1 MKTVLRVKQILVSLI
16 IMSFTALLSNAQSNL
31 AFYNSNDQ
39 FNSPSFNPAYL
50 NNQHKFTFSIFPLS
64 GMSVGYSNQ
73 EVVNGMLIDLISGDL
88 TKEKMSDIFESL
100 LEKDLFSQRFEVS
113 LLSFGYHSSLGAF
126 NFRINEVEQLRSG
139 LKSDFND
146 FIYHPDFKTIRL
158 NQPQNLYAS
167 GVHYREYSLG
177 YAREI
182 IEKKLTIGLR
192 AKIYFG
198 KASLLSDAQGQVT
211 GNNGRYFLQTNN
223 SLNIS
228 VPLVLDWTPKD
239 SIIRGA
245 TMPDNF
251 KPADYLFNN
260 QNLGAGIDLGFT
272 YKVNQKVQISAS
284 VNDLGKINW
293 DSNLNVIHL
302 KGKCEILPDNIQPP
316 EPGDDFI
323 TKSPAFLIES
333 RDLNLL
339 FTSVIDT
346 TSTYSTRLP
355 TSFFAGMQYQ
365 MNSILQIGV
374 VDRFVQSKGM
384 NQNSLSLTAN
394 YEVNKKLTIISGYS
408 SIGKSYNNIPFAIL
422 YNWSSGQTYLGT
434 DNLMAFVLPSIADF
448 AGFSFGTCFYLFKPK
463 VKYRE
468 SEYLP
473 FYKEKKHNK

>member
-1 MKTVLRVKQILVSLI
+1 MKTVLRVKQFLILLI
-16 IMSFTALLSNAQSNL
+16 IMSGTVLLANAQSNL

-39 FNSPSFNPAYL
+39 FNSSSFNPAYQ
-50 NNQHKFTFSIFPLS
+50 NNQQKFTFSIFPLS

-73 EVVNGMLIDLISGDL
+73 QVVNGMLLDLISGDL
-88 TKEKMSDIFESL
+88 TKERMTDIFESL
-100 LEKDLFSQRFEVS
+100 IEKELFSQRFDVS
-113 LLSFGYHSSLGAF
+113 LISFGYHSSLGTF
-126 NFRINEVEQLRSG
+126 SFRINEVEQLRSS
-139 LKSDFND
+139 LKGDFTD
-146 FIYHPDFKTIRL
+146 FIYNSDFKTIGL

-182 IEKKLTIGLR
+182 IEKKLTVGLR

-198 KASLLSDAQGQVT
+198 KASLLSEVQGQAT
-211 GNNGRYFLQTNN
+211 GNNGRYYLQTNEP
-223 SLNIS
+223 LNIS
-228 VPLVLDWTPKD
+228 VPLVLDWSPKD
-239 SIIRGA
+239 SIVRGA

-251 KPADYLFNN
+251 KPVDYLFNSKN
-260 QNLGAGIDLGFT
+260 PGVGIDLGIT
-272 YKVNQKVQISAS
+272 YKLNQKILITAS

-293 DSNLNVIHL
+293 NSYLNVVNL
-302 KGKCEILPDNIQPP
+302 KGKYEILPENLLPP
-316 EPGDDFI
+316 EPEDDFI
-323 TKSPAFLIES
+323 TKSPAFLIEEG
-333 RDLNLL
+333 DLNSL
-339 FTSVIDT
+339 FKSVIDT

-365 MNSILQIGV
+365 ISPSLQIGI

-394 YEVNKKLTIISGYS
+394 YVVNKKLTIISGYS
-408 SIGKSYNNIPFAIL
+408 TIGKSYNNIPLAIL

-434 DNLMAFVLPSIADF
+434 DNLMAFIVPSNADY

-463 VKYRE
+463 VKYKE